1 MRFCGPRSPCRTRN
15 PCPRATRSR
24 HDQVDVDVHGGDHD
38 DGGVHVHGGVHE
50 HDRGHDH
57 GGVHDHVDEPVAVT
71 VTVNEN
77 VDVHENVDAHEPGA
91 VAVLVTRQRSTW
103 TWSPPWP

>member
-1 MRFCGPRSPCRTRN
+1 
-15 PCPRATRSR
+15 
-24 HDQVDVDVHGGDHD
+24 
-38 DGGVHVHGGVHE
+38 
-50 HDRGHDH
+50 
-57 GGVHDHVDEPVAVT
+57 VAVT